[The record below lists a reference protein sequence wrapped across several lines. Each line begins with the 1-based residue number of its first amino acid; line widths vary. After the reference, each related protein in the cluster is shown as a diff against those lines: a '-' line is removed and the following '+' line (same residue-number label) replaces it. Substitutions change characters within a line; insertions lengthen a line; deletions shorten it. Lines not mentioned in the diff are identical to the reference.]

1 LEFGGK
7 HGTNFL
13 ASNLLSTD
21 IFFVN
26 SVVRLETDELLEPVI
41 RQCVLLQQLGSTPPP
56 PGCIFLFI
64 FLRHQKHL
72 KLYMNKLKIQ
82 RLLINNSPAL

>member
-26 SVVRLETDELLEPVI
+26 SVVVRLETDELLEPVI
-41 RQCVLLQQLGSTPPP
+41 RQCVLLQQLCSTTPPVAGMYP
-56 PGCIFLFI
+56 STYLFFYDTKNI
-64 FLRHQKHL
+64 SNFT
-72 KLYMNKLKIQ
+72 
-82 RLLINNSPAL
+82 

>member
-26 SVVRLETDELLEPVI
+26 SVVRLETDELLAVI

-56 PGCIFLFI
+56 PPECIFLFI

>member
-1 LEFGGK
+1 LEFGGI

-26 SVVRLETDELLEPVI
+26 SVVRLETDELLAVI

-56 PGCIFLFI
+56 PPG
-64 FLRHQKHL
+64 
-72 KLYMNKLKIQ
+72 Y
-82 RLLINNSPAL
+82 LLIYFFTTPKNISNFT